1 MELRWGILGTGLI
14 ARRFAQGLSGVRE
27 QRLQAV
33 GSRSEES
40 ARRIVEEYTAR
51 AYGSY
56 EEVLDD
62 PLVDVAY
69 IALPHHLHAEWTVKA
84 ARAGKH
90 VLCEKPFA
98 LSAPEAEAAL
108 DEVRRCE
115 VFFME
120 GFMYRCHPQNIEL
133 HRFVT
138 SGELG
143 SIERIHAE
151 FGFNASRD
159 WRNFRTDP
167 ALGGGALMDVGC
179 YCVSMCRW
187 LVGEEPTEARYD
199 VRLSSSGYDEHG
211 KGWLEFPSG
220 VKATFTTGMH
230 DEYDNRV
237 EIVCEKGRIVVPSPW
252 FCDESYEIVTD
263 TETRKVRLGEDLDL
277 FGNEAVVVGEWIE
290 RRQCPFVTWEDTLA
304 NARVLDRLSESAKA

>member
-1 MELRWGILGTGLI
+1 MDLRWGILGTGLI
-14 ARRFAQGLSGVRE
+14 GRRFAQGLSGVRE

-33 GSRSEES
+33 GSRSLDS

-56 EEVLDD
+56 EEVLED
-62 PLVDVAY
+62 PLVDIVY
-69 IALPHHLHAEWTVKA
+69 VALPHHLHTEWTVRA

-98 LSAPEAEAAL
+98 LDAAEARAAL
-108 DEVRRCE
+108 GEVGRCD

-143 SIERIHAE
+143 AVERVHAE

-167 ALGGGALMDVGC
+167 ELGGGALMDVGC
-179 YCVSMCRW
+179 YCVSMARW
-187 LVGEEPTEARYD
+187 LVGEEPDGVRYD
-199 VRLSSSGYDEHG
+199 VRRAPAGYDEHG
-211 KGWLEFPSG
+211 EGRLEFPSG
-220 VKATFTTGMH
+220 VVATFTTGMH

-237 EIVCEKGRIVVPSPW
+237 EIVCERGRITVPSPW
-252 FCDESYEIVTD
+252 FCDEAYEIVAD
-263 TETRKVRLGEDLDL
+263 EETREVRLGADLDL

-290 RRQCPFVTWEDTLA
+290 RRQCPFVTWDDTLA
-304 NARVLDRLSESAKA
+304 NAAVLDRLRASAQR